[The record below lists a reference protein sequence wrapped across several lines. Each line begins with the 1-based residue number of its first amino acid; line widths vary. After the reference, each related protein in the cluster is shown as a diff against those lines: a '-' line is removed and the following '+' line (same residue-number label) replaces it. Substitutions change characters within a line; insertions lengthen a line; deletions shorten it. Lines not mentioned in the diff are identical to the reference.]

1 MVESLKKYFGFS
13 EFRPLQREIVEAVL
27 ANNDIFAL
35 MPTGAGKSLCFQLP
49 AAMLPGVTIV
59 ISPLIALMKDQVDA
73 LNATGIP
80 ATFLNSSLESR
91 EISDRVRRLRSGDYK
106 LLYIAPERFP
116 VPGFLNFLSE
126 LTVSLCVV
134 DEAHCISEWGHDFR
148 ADYRNLHVLRE
159 RFPNAPIMAVTAT
172 ATSRVVADIL
182 DQLQL
187 RADTKKFN
195 ASFDRKNLSY
205 QVWPKRGAMAQLE
218 GYLSRKKGESG
229 IIYCLSRDGTERMA
243 ASLKVRGHKA
253 MAYHAGLD
261 KAVRTKVQEAFDRD
275 KVDIICATIAFG
287 MGIDKP
293 NVRFVIHYD
302 IPKNIPSYYQETGR
316 AGRDGLPSDCILFYG
331 QGDRMKYMK
340 FFDEKSPEERTRSIE
355 ELDKMVDLAEIS
367 GCRRAA
373 MLKYFGEQYP
383 STNCGSCDNC
393 LSTQNAETFD
403 GTRLAQMFLSCV
415 VRVEQNFGAA
425 HIIEILKGSRAQ
437 KIQDFR
443 HHELSTYGVGHEH
456 TKNEWRHY
464 ANEFRRQGLI
474 LQDHDHF
481 SVVKITPKGWEV
493 LRNKRPITLNR
504 PKEIERETREAVDLP
519 PLNRALFEELR
530 KLRHELAEQQNIP
543 PYVIFNDHTLKEIA
557 GRVPHDGAEFRT
569 ISGVGDTKARQYGVQ
584 FLTCVRKFR
593 ESNPAIP
600 SMHSEQDAVRR
611 DVPDRP
617 RPASFPSEP
626 KGGDSAYETLRFFRQ
641 GLGVKGIAEMRALAV
656 STIAGHL
663 ASLLQSGKID
673 SLMGLVDDCKI
684 GPIRDAFQSHGFVTL
699 TQVKEHLGDN
709 YSFEEIRFVRAFDEG
724 QKQQASA
731 TSKNVT
737 ALALLFVTLLLG
749 AYGCGRTEQSTDGK
763 THIKLVHFNLDQQ
776 ELWKQ
781 DVAEPFM
788 KTHPAIDVEMEAIPY
803 GLYTTK
809 VESAAA
815 SGVALGDVVLIDDW
829 YGQEL
834 FKRNYTIPLDTFFH
848 RDLHDSDFFM
858 QFFAVWHKGGVASA
872 PLMAMPASGGVTA
885 LFYNKDLFDKAGVK
899 YPDST
904 WTYATM
910 LDAARKLTNNSAD
923 PGSKTWGL
931 LLDDGLFTGV
941 DTYIYSNG
949 GKILSDDRTHGV
961 MSEPATVAAVQSYV
975 DLIQKEH
982 VAPPPDPSQALGQ
995 RFLQGR
1001 AAMMLM
1007 IDFSKT
1013 ELAHATFKWDVAA
1026 PPKGSAGL
1034 LDRQNGQA
1042 FGITKQCEARN
1053 NGCADSAWELIKY
1066 IVTLPSKK
1074 GVNELH
1080 RSAMPLYKPLA
1091 YSPEYLEG
1099 EPKCNRRALLA
1110 INTSGHVFTLITPG
1124 WQEWR
1129 DHGFD
1134 PHMQEMMAG
1143 RESVAEGCKAIDE
1156 KINEVLA
1163 RNK

>member
-1 MVESLKKYFGFS
+1 MVASLKQYFGFS

-27 ANNDIFAL
+27 AKSDVFAL

-49 AAMLPGVTIV
+49 AAMLPGITIV

-80 ATFLNSSLESR
+80 ATFLNSSLEGR
-91 EISDRVRRLRSGDYK
+91 EISDRVRRLRAGEYK

-116 VPGFLNFLSE
+116 VPGFLDFLSE
-126 LTVSLCVV
+126 LNVSLSVV

-159 RFPNAPIMAVTAT
+159 RFPSAPIMAVTAT
-172 ATSRVVADIL
+172 ATSRVVTDIL
-182 DQLQL
+182 DQLHL

-195 ASFDRKNLSY
+195 ASFDRKNLIY

-218 GYLSRKKGESG
+218 GYLAHRKGESG
-229 IIYCLSRDGTERMA
+229 IIYCLSREGTERMA
-243 ASLKVRGHKA
+243 ASLKARGHKA

-261 KAVRTKVQEAFDRD
+261 KAVRTKVQELFVRD

-293 NVRFVIHYD
+293 NVRFVLHYD
-302 IPKNIPSYYQETGR
+302 IAKNIPAYYQETGR
-316 AGRDGLPSDCILFYG
+316 AGRDGLASDCIMFYA
-331 QGDRMKYMK
+331 QGDRQKYMQ
-340 FFDEKSPEERTRSIE
+340 FFDDKSPEERTRSIE
-355 ELDKMVDLAEIS
+355 ELDKLVDFAEVNT
-367 GCRRAA
+367 CRRKA
-373 MLKYFGEQYP
+373 MLAYFGEAYP
-383 STNCGSCDNC
+383 DANCGSCDNC
-393 LSTQNAETFD
+393 LSTQNVETFD

-415 VRVEQNFGAA
+415 VRVGQNFGAS
-425 HIIEILKGSRAQ
+425 HIIDVLKGSRGQ

-456 TKNEWRHY
+456 TKTEWRHFT
-464 ANEFRRQGLI
+464 NELRRQGLI
-474 LQDHDHF
+474 IQDHDHF
-481 SVVKITPKGWEV
+481 SVVKVTPKGWEV
-493 LRNKRPITLNR
+493 LRNNRTVTLNR
-504 PKEIERETREAVDLP
+504 PKELAHETREAVDLP
-519 PLNRALFEELR
+519 ALNRALFEDLR
-530 KLRHELAEQQNIP
+530 RLRHSLAEQQNIP
-543 PYVIFNDHTLKEIA
+543 PYVIFNDYTLKEIA
-557 GRVPHDGAEFRT
+557 ARVPNDGGEFRT
-569 ISGVGDTKARQYGVQ
+569 ISGIGETKSRQYGIP
-584 FLTCVRKFR
+584 FLACIRKFR
-593 ESNPAIP
+593 ESNPSLTRLGVVSHA
-600 SMHSEQDAVRR
+600 
-611 DVPDRP
+611 P
-617 RPASFPSEP
+617 REP
-626 KGGDSAYETLRFFRQ
+626 KGGDSAYETLRFFKQ
-641 GLGVKGIAEMRALAV
+641 GLNLRGISDMRSLAV

-663 ASLLQSGKID
+663 ASLLQNGDIT
-673 SLMGLVDDCKI
+673 SLTGLVEDRKI
-684 GPIRDAFQSHGFVTL
+684 APIREAFKQLGVATL
-699 TQVKEHLGDN
+699 TVVKEHLGEG

-724 QKQQASA
+724 QQQRRPVGKANIA
-731 TSKNVT
+731 
-737 ALALLFVTLLLG
+737 ALALLCISLLLG
-749 AYGCGRTEQSTDGK
+749 AIGCGRTEQSTSGK

-781 DVAEPFM
+781 DVAVPFM
-788 KTHPAIDVEMEAIPY
+788 KAHPAIDVEIEAIPY

-809 VESAAA
+809 IESAAA
-815 SGVALGDVVLIDDW
+815 SGMALGDVVLIDDW

-848 RDLHDSDFFM
+848 RDLHDSDFFT
-858 QFFAVWHKGGVASA
+858 QFFTVWHNGGIPSA

-885 LFYNKDLFDKAGVK
+885 LFYNKDLFDKARVK

-910 LDAARKLTNNSAD
+910 LDAARRLTNNSAD

-931 LLDDGLFTGV
+931 LLDDGLFTGI

-949 GKILSDDRTHGV
+949 GKILSDDRTHGA
-961 MSEPATVAAVQSYV
+961 MSEPATIAAVQSYV

-995 RFLQGR
+995 RFLQGH

-1007 IDFSKT
+1007 IDFAKT
-1013 ELAHATFKWDVAA
+1013 EFAHATFKWDVAA
-1026 PPKGSAGL
+1026 PPKGTVGL

-1042 FGITKQCEARN
+1042 FGIARQCEHP
-1053 NGCADSAWELIKY
+1053 DSAWELIKW
-1066 IVTLPSKK
+1066 IVTLPTTK

-1091 YSPEYLEG
+1091 YSSEYLEG
-1099 EPKCNRRALLA
+1099 DPKCNRRALLA

-1134 PHMQEMMAG
+1134 PHMQDMMAG
-1143 RESVAEGCKAIDE
+1143 RESVIEGCKAIDE

>member
-316 AGRDGLPSDCILFYG
+316 AGRDGLASDCIMFYA

-340 FFDEKSPEERTRSIE
+340 FFDEKTPEERTRSIE

-373 MLKYFGEQYP
+373 MLAYFGETYP
-383 STNCGSCDNC
+383 KTNCGSCDNC
-393 LSTQNAETFD
+393 LSNQNVESFD
-403 GTRLAQMFLSCV
+403 GTRLAQMYLSCAR
-415 VRVEQNFGAA
+415 RVEERFSAPHLIKILLGSSDRR
-425 HIIEILKGSRAQ
+425 II
-437 KIQDFR
+437 DWR
-443 HHELSTYGVGHEH
+443 HHELSTYGIGREF
-456 TKNEWRHY
+456 TIEEWRHY
-464 ANEFRRQGLI
+464 ANEFRRQGLVI
-474 LQDHDHF
+474 HDYDHYNH
-481 SVVKITPKGWEV
+481 VKVTAKGWEV
-493 LRNKRPITLNR
+493 LRTARTVTLSRPRHMEHEKDHTQA
-504 PKEIERETREAVDLP
+504 AVDLP
-519 PLNRALFEELR
+519 PINRALFEELR
-530 KLRHELAEQQNIP
+530 KLRHELAEAQNIP
-543 PYVIFNDHTLKEIA
+543 PYVIFNDYTLKEIA
-557 GRVPHDGAEFRT
+557 GRIPRDGTEFRT
-569 ISGVGDTKARQYGVQ
+569 ISGVGEMKSLQYGVQ
-584 FLTCVRKFR
+584 FLACIRKFLDAHAAIAPLATVSHAPR
-593 ESNPAIP
+593 EPNAT
-600 SMHSEQDAVRR
+600 E
-611 DVPDRP
+611 
-617 RPASFPSEP
+617 
-626 KGGDSAYETLRFFRQ
+626 SAFETLRFFRQ
-641 GLGVKGIAEMRALAV
+641 GLNLKGIAEMRALAV

-673 SLMGLVDDCKI
+673 SLKGLVDDCRI
-684 GPIRDAFQSHGFVTL
+684 GPIHDALKIEGIATL
-699 TQVKEHLGDN
+699 TEVREHLGDS

-724 QKQQASA
+724 QKQQAPA
-731 TSKNVT
+731 TFKNVT
-737 ALALLFVTLLLG
+737 ALALLFVTILLG
-749 AYGCGRTEQSTDGK
+749 IYGCGRTEQSTQGK

-788 KTHPAIDVEMEAIPY
+788 KTHPAIDVEIEAIPY

-1042 FGITKQCEARN
+1042 FGIARQCEHP
-1053 NGCADSAWELIKY
+1053 DSAWELIKW

-1099 EPKCNRRALLA
+1099 DPKCNRRALLS
-1110 INTSGHVFTLITPG
+1110 INTSGSVFTLITSG

-1134 PHMQEMMAG
+1134 PHMQDMMAG